1 MINRAELQVFFSLE
15 KKKKSFKL
23 AFNIN
28 QYRDNIGHIS
38 IPIDIPPIGI
48 DIHNNIPIVY
58 YYVYQIS
65 GIVLKSQSSC

>member
-1 MINRAELQVFFSLE
+1 M
-15 KKKKSFKL
+15 L